1 MDLYIAAAAVALAVI
16 GILFVYSSGVTAT
29 GQVVSREY
37 IRQIVWAVSG
47 VGLLVFMNFLD
58 YRYLRRPSYFVFTA
72 VIALL
77 VLTLLVGNVVNGARS
92 WIGIGPFG
100 VQPSE
105 FGKVALVLALAR
117 YYADKPGRAR
127 TVTGFL
133 GAFGLTVIP
142 TGLVLLQPDLGS
154 ALVYIPIF
162 VFVSFAAGVRGR
174 DLGFFVGLGI
184 LTILFTVL
192 PVWDQY
198 LSSRANPLFDV
209 FRIPSA
215 ARFLT
220 LGLVAAIA
228 VSGVGLWITRN
239 RVFFWIV
246 YLLAMIVVAIPVAYA
261 ARTVLQEYQIM
272 RLIVFL
278 DPYVDPRGAGW
289 NIIQSITA
297 VGSGGLYGKGY
308 LQGTQSH
315 YQYLPQQS
323 TDFIFSILAEEWGFV
338 GVIVVFALF
347 GIIMFRGVYI
357 MASARDRF
365 AAVTGA
371 GLVGMF
377 FFHFVVNVG
386 MAVGIMPI
394 TGIPLYL
401 VSYGG
406 SSLWTA
412 LLAIGILMSIYQHR
426 YQY

>member
-1 MDLYIAAAAVALAVI
+1 M
-16 GILFVYSSGVTAT
+16 
-29 GQVVSREY
+29 SREY
-37 IRQIVWAVSG
+37 VRQIVWAVSG
-47 VGLLVFMNFLD
+47 LGLLVFMNFLD
-58 YRYLRRPSYFVFTA
+58 YRYLRRPAFFIYGA

-117 YYADKPGRAR
+117 YYSDRSERAKS
-127 TVTGFL
+127 VLGFV
-133 GAFGLTVIP
+133 GALGLTLVP
-142 TGLVLLQPDLGS
+142 TALILLQPDLGS
-154 ALVYIPIF
+154 ALVYFPIF
-162 VFVSFAAGVRGR
+162 LFVSFTAGVRGR
-174 DLGFFVGLGI
+174 DLGFFLGLGV

-198 LSSRANPLFDV
+198 LSNRSNPLFDV
-209 FRIPSA
+209 FRVASA
-215 ARFLT
+215 VRL
-220 LGLVAAIA
+220 LSIGLIAAIVVA
-228 VSGVGLWITRN
+228 GIGLWVTRN

-246 YLLAMIVVAIPVAYA
+246 YLLAMVVFAVPLAYA

-297 VGSGGLYGKGY
+297 VGSGGLYGKGF
-308 LQGTQSH
+308 LQGAQSH

-323 TDFIFSILAEEWGFV
+323 TDFIFSILAEEWGFA
-338 GVIVVFALF
+338 GVIVLFALF
-347 GIIMFRGVYI
+347 GVIMFRGVYI
-357 MASARDRF
+357 VASARDRF